1 VTFTGIPIA
10 ALDFY
15 EDLEADNSKA
25 FWTAHKHVYDEHVKA
40 PLEALV
46 AGLAPEFGAAKFF
59 RPYRDVR
66 FSKDKTPYKTH
77 QGAWFGESSVYLHI
91 SAAGLF
97 LAAGYWDTASDQIER
112 LRRAV
117 DDDVAGAELQRTV
130 AMIGKAGFDIGG
142 DQLTRVPS
150 GYPKDHP
157 RADLLRYKT
166 LTAHRDL
173 GCPAWLSTPRAK
185 NEVAKAWRKLA
196 PLTGWLDTHVG
207 PSNTPRR

>member
-1 VTFTGIPIA
+1 MPFEGVPIA

-25 FWTAHKHVYDEHVKA
+25 FWQAHKHVYEESVRA
-40 PLEALV
+40 PLLAL
-46 AGLAPEFGAAKFF
+46 AAELEPTFGAPKYF

-77 QGAWFGESSVYLHI
+77 QGIWFGATSRYLHV

-97 LAAGYWDTASDQIER
+97 LAAGYWSTSPAQVGR

-117 DDDVAGAELQRTV
+117 DDDIAGSQLQKAVASVRRKGYEV
-130 AMIGKAGFDIGG
+130 GG

-150 GYPKDHP
+150 GFDKEHE
-157 RADLLRYKT
+157 RADLLRHKT
-166 LTAHRDL
+166 LVASREL
-173 GCPAWLSTPRAK
+173 QAPEWLTTSRARAEITK
-185 NEVAKAWRKLA
+185 CWRA
-196 PLTGWLDTHVG
+196 MGPVVDWLDTHVG
-207 PSNTPRR
+207 AD